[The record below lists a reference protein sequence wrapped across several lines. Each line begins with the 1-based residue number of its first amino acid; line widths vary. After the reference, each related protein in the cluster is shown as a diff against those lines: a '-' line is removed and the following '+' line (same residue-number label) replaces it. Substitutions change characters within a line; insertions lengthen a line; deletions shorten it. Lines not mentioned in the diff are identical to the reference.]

1 MLAASSADFE
11 TDRVLIE
18 SSLYLPCRS
27 HLLVKNYHNS
37 FLLSTPRQRMYHER
51 VQVGAEDA
59 AHEEVEQ
66 EVEAHREVNQVE
78 LLLSRIHGSELEVVH
93 HRAEMVGID

>member
-1 MLAASSADFE
+1 
-11 TDRVLIE
+11 
-18 SSLYLPCRS
+18 
-27 HLLVKNYHNS
+27 
-37 FLLSTPRQRMYHER
+37 MYHER

-78 LLLSRIHGSELEVVH
+78 LLLSRIHGSVLEVVH